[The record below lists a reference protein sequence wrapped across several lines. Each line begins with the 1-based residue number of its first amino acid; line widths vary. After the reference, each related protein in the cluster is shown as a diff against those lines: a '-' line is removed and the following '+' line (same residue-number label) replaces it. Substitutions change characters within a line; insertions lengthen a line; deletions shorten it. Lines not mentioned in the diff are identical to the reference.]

1 MMNPPGNRDVGNTIS
16 IPFVRIFDN
25 SEAVDQFIKN
35 VDLELSKRSNIK
47 LFIVSDNQI
56 ISQDSTKF
64 EIRINIV
71 MDNLNISNGDH
82 TQKFLNTIKPSINR
96 AYNLSSQANRSE
108 YHSPPPNLP
117 AAADQKQNEYVQSY
131 PRNQSN
137 HSWIRK
143 IERNIKDPSF
153 LTLFP
158 FLGFFALVI
167 IIIATVVIGGGQPS
181 KDPSENSPL
190 QNLPENR
197 EPSIPSSSPSIPP
210 SSSPSL
216 SPSKIIDRDKVLDER
231 K

>member
-47 LFIVSDNQI
+47 LFIVSDSQI

-71 MDNLNISNGDH
+71 MDNLNINNGDH

-96 AYNLSSQANRSE
+96 ACNLSSQTNRSE

-131 PRNQSN
+131 PHNQSN

-143 IERNIKDPSF
+143 IERSIKDPSF
-153 LTLFP
+153 ITLFP
-158 FLGFFALVI
+158 FIGFFALVTI
-167 IIIATVVIGGGQPS
+167 AIATVVTGGGQPS
-181 KDPSENSPL
+181 KDPSENPPL
-190 QNLPENR
+190 KNPPENKD
-197 EPSIPSSSPSIPP
+197 PNIPNSSQSIPP
-210 SSSPSL
+210 SPSPSL
-216 SPSKIIDRDKVLDER
+216 SPSTQNNRSR
-231 K
+231 QGTR